1 MKQKIMK
8 QVDFSNPSLPSPW
21 KGEEG
26 IVRRNDPDEI
36 LQKFHGVNR
45 SCKNGFSIN
54 EVMISMFV
62 LSVGIVTVIGLFSK
76 GFINSALDRDRIVAA
91 GLAQEGVELVKNVR
105 DNSFAKGDADGFV
118 HFVASSDYCRASY
131 DSSASAMDCSNNSGD
146 RPASNLARYTLSL
159 SGSYYKHTNSAS
171 AKFSRYIDVDYN
183 NGQKMADVVSF
194 VYWGG
199 SVPSDI
205 ENGNVTNCHIGNK
218 CVYSKV
224 RLENWKP

>member
-1 MKQKIMK
+1 MKK
-8 QVDFSNPSLPSPW
+8 QTMEKMDFSNSRMTIR
-21 KGEEG
+21 K
-26 IVRRNDPDEI
+26 
-36 LQKFHGVNR
+36 K
-45 SCKNGFSIN
+45 GFSIN

-62 LSVGIVTVIGLFSK
+62 MSVGIVTVIGLFSK
-76 GFINSALDRDRIVAA
+76 GFINSAVDRDRIVAA

-105 DNSFAKGDADGFV
+105 DNSFAKGDADGFI
-118 HFVASSDYCRASY
+118 HFVVSGDYCRASY
-131 DSSASAMDCSNNSGD
+131 DSNTSVNMDCSSSSGD

-183 NGQKMADVVSF
+183 NGQKTADVVSF

-205 ENGNVTNCHIGNK
+205 ENGSVTNCHIINR